1 MTTGSGLSGID
12 PEIMEMDA
20 ELLLT
25 CIGLRDVR
33 NSSTFQS

>member
-25 CIGLRDVR
+25 CIRDVR